1 MRSDGGAPD
10 GPTVF
15 LVLTAAE
22 NAAQYRSRHERT
34 LNVPRG
40 YASCAVVGAALLDS
54 VLSSLL
60 EAGE

>member
-1 MRSDGGAPD
+1 M
-10 GPTVF
+10 
-15 LVLTAAE
+15 AAE

-54 VLSSLL
+54 VLSSQAVMEDL
-60 EAGE
+60 